1 MFRLSLSTGQWT
13 TIPLQGSSWW
23 TGIEWNDDGS
33 AFYFVRHGN
42 AERNG
47 IVRKDVESGREEL
60 LYELTTPEAAAV
72 DLEISPD
79 RRWLAFRLL
88 RDKAKG
94 FSVIALNLMSGER
107 RTVASQTAEPSR
119 DGETLRLSGWSPD
132 GRVLVEHR
140 PSGARTPKWLIVP
153 LDGSAAQPLSVDM
166 PPSAFDATWSPDG
179 ASIAFVQSAGSSR
192 LLILENPLADLPAI
206 RIGATRR

>member
-1 MFRLSLSTGQWT
+1 
-13 TIPLQGSSWW
+13 
-23 TGIEWNDDGS
+23 
-33 AFYFVRHGN
+33 
-42 AERNG
+42 
-47 IVRKDVESGREEL
+47 
-60 LYELTTPEAAAV
+60 V